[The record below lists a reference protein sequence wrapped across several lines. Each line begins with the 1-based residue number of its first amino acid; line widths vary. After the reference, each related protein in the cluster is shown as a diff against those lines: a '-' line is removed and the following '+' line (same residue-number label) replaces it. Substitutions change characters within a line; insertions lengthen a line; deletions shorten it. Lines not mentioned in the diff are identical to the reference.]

1 MSGPLTF
8 NHIGLTVPDLGE
20 AVAFLVDHF
29 GCEVVLRTDPG
40 APADADYARAVRIPP
55 GTRPMGLALL
65 RSGHGL
71 IELFQYEG
79 GKASFPANHDV
90 GGHHLAFEVDDI
102 EATLKRLEMAG
113 VTASGPV
120 RTARAPAFKGMRWV
134 YVLAPFGLQLELV
147 TLPNGPL

>member
-1 MSGPLTF
+1 MSARATF

-20 AVAFLVDHF
+20 AVAFLVDQF
-29 GCEVVLRTDPG
+29 GCEVVLRTEPG
-40 APADADYARAVRIPP
+40 APLDPDYAQALRIPP

-65 RSGHGL
+65 RSGQGL

-79 GKASFPANHDV
+79 GRDSFPANHDV
-90 GGHHLAFEVDDI
+90 GGHHLAFEVEEI
-102 EATLKRLEMAG
+102 EATLERLEQTGA
-113 VTASGPV
+113 TACGPV